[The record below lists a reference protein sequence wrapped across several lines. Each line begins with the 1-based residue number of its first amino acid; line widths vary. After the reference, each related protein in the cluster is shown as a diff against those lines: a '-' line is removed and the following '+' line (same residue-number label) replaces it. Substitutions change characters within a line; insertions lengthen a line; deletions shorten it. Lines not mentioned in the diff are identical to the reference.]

1 VSTNQSNDCKAPP
14 AADTFKRLTDE
25 ERALSLEATLASR
38 QPGED
43 LWVFGYGSLIWNP
56 GFDFAEKRLTSLRGY
71 HRSLCL
77 CSRINRGT
85 PECPGLVFGLDRGGS
100 CLVMAF
106 RVLNKD
112 IPLTFSA
119 LWLREM
125 DTGAYHPRWIN
136 ADTEQGPITVLAFV
150 INRQGAAYVSGL
162 SHDEQVRIV
171 MDAHGTYGS
180 CVDYVMQTAQ
190 ALLAEGVCD
199 DRLSAL
205 AAEILKKQQNPA

>member
-1 VSTNQSNDCKAPP
+1 
-14 AADTFKRLTDE
+14 
-25 ERALSLEATLASR
+25 
-38 QPGED
+38 
-43 LWVFGYGSLIWNP
+43 
-56 GFDFAEKRLTSLRGY
+56 
-71 HRSLCL
+71 
-77 CSRINRGT
+77 
-85 PECPGLVFGLDRGGS
+85 
-100 CLVMAF
+100 MAF
-106 RVLNKD
+106 RVPNKD
-112 IPLTFSA
+112 IPQTFSA

-125 DTGAYHPRWIN
+125 GTGAYHPRWIN